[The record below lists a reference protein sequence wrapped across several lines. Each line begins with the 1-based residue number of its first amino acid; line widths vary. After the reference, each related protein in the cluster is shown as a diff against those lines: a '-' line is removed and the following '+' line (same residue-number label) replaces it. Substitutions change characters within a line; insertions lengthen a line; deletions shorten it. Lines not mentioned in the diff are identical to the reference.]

1 MRKTLLVALLVG
13 TLCCSLCVGTNAWA
27 GEVDLLIQK
36 LVEKGLLTKE
46 DAKALLVEM
55 EKEKPKEDA
64 VAKEVAKGK
73 AEEPAKEKTEK
84 AALELPDWLKNTKFS
99 GDFRLR
105 YQGQDQINSSDL
117 ETEWR
122 SRGRMRLRLNADTK
136 IADDWKV
143 GFQVATGDDN
153 PRSTNATFDDFFSGK
168 EIRIRKAYGEY
179 RPWEWLKAVGG
190 KFTNPLWQPKDML
203 WDTDVTPEG
212 LAANLN
218 YALNPKFN
226 LLLNPGFFLLREFSV
241 EEDIYMVPV
250 QLGFKWKMMEGIDL
264 QLTGTYY
271 SFENLKGNAA
281 PSYSSKSNT
290 LVGGAYIYSYDP
302 ISASAAL
309 EFKLPYRAVPHLAVY
324 GQYINADTNS
334 QDTGYCGGLRFGHR
348 GVKAFG
354 QWVAE
359 FNYRRLERNAWVD
372 FLSDSEFFNGSTN
385 AKGYE
390 LELRFGLARGIS
402 LKLDWYSME
411 KIDKFDPALGTIGQ
425 DSVLGFTDQDLL
437 QVDLEF
443 KF

>member
-1 MRKTLLVALLVG
+1 MRKTLLVLLLVG
-13 TLCCSLCVGTNAWA
+13 TLCCALCVGTQAWA

-46 DAKALLVEM
+46 EAKALLMEM
-55 EKEKPKEDA
+55 QKEKPKEEA
-64 VAKEVAKGK
+64 IKEAAEEK
-73 AEEPAKEKTEK
+73 AREPAKEKTEK
-84 AALELPDWLKNTKFS
+84 AALDLPDWVKNTKFS

-105 YQGQDQINSSDL
+105 YQGQDQINSTDL

-122 SRGRMRLRLNADTK
+122 SRGRMRLRVGADTK

-143 GFQVATGDDN
+143 GFQLASGGDD
-153 PRSTNATFDDFFSGK
+153 PRSTNATFDEFFSGK

-212 LAANLN
+212 VAANLN
-218 YALNPKFN
+218 YALSPKFN
-226 LLLNPGFFLLREFSV
+226 LLFNPGFFLLREFSFK

-250 QLGFKWKMMEGIDL
+250 QLGLKWKIMESMDL

-271 SFENLKGNAA
+271 SFENLKGKLA
-281 PSYSSKSNT
+281 PTYSSRSNS
-290 LVGGAYIYSYDP
+290 LQNGRYIYSYDP
-302 ISASAAL
+302 ITASAAV

-334 QDTGYCGGLRFGHR
+334 QDTGYCGGLRFGHK

-354 QWVAE
+354 QWLAE
-359 FNYRRLERNAWVD
+359 FNYRHLERNAWVD
-372 FLSDSEFFNGSTN
+372 FLSDSEFFGGSTN

-390 LELRFGLARGIS
+390 LEFRFGLASGIS

-411 KIDKFDPALGTIGQ
+411 KIDKFDPALGVIGQ
-425 DSVLGFTDQDLL
+425 DIVLGLTDQDLL